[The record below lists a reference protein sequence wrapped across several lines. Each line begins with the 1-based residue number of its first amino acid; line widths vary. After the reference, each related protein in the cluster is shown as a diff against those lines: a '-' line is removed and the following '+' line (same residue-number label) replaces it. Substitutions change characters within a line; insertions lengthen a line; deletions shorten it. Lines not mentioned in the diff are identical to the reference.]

1 MTLGEK
7 IRKYR
12 LLHNLKQKDL
22 GMMIGFSPATA
33 DSRIRKYEGDIM
45 APKSDIRNK
54 LVQALDV
61 DYSALSDI
69 DIRSIEDVIRVFVF
83 MEEYLGFEIE
93 KVDLDN
99 YQFFSKD
106 KVYFQERDLKNLNS
120 YIYIWQQQKKNLLN
134 AKNDNEED
142 SSREYDLWKSRF
154 PRDIHNYWNSLLT
167 RIDDHYIPLVTS
179 LEKTKSEITDSSGFV
194 TQIRRLIQS
203 GLEFTVSSELR
214 HDNGLYLNFTFMISD
229 LLSPA
234 SKEVETQF
242 AEFINMLNTLDS
254 YGIVI
259 EKTVLTNPSGNTIT
273 YHILHNA
280 LATKRSL
287 IEEMINFESNRESMS
302 DFNKEMFDQKLNEDF
317 RRFNIDLTER
327 TPYYRQENHQ

>member
-61 DYSALSDI
+61 DQSALSDI
-69 DIRSIEDVIRVFVF
+69 DIRSIEDVIRVFFF

-317 RRFNIDLTER
+317 RRFNIDLTGK
-327 TPYYRQENHQ
+327 TSYYRQEND

>member
-69 DIRSIEDVIRVFVF
+69 DIRSIEDVIRVFFF

-287 IEEMINFESNRESMS
+287 IEEMINFESNRENMS

-317 RRFNIDLTER
+317 RRFNIDLTEI
-327 TPYYRQENHQ
+327 TPYYKQEND

>member
-69 DIRSIEDVIRVFVF
+69 DIRSIEDVIRVFFF

-229 LLSPA
+229 LLSPK

-317 RRFNIDLTER
+317 CRYNIDLTEI
-327 TPYYRQENHQ
+327 TPYYKQEND

>member
-69 DIRSIEDVIRVFVF
+69 DIRSIEDVIRVFFF

-106 KVYFQERDLKNLNS
+106 KVYFQERDLKILNS

-317 RRFNIDLTER
+317 RRFNIDLTGK
-327 TPYYRQENHQ
+327 TSYYRQEND

>member
-69 DIRSIEDVIRVFVF
+69 DIRSIEDVIRVFFF

-134 AKNDNEED
+134 ANNDNEED

-317 RRFNIDLTER
+317 RRFNIDLTGK
-327 TPYYRQENHQ
+327 TSYYRQEND

>member
-69 DIRSIEDVIRVFVF
+69 DIRSIEDVIRVFFF

-120 YIYIWQQQKKNLLN
+120 YIYIWQQ
-134 AKNDNEED
+134 NDNEED

-317 RRFNIDLTER
+317 RRFNIDLTGK
-327 TPYYRQENHQ
+327 TSYYRQEND

>member
-1 MTLGEK
+1 
-7 IRKYR
+7 
-12 LLHNLKQKDL
+12 
-22 GMMIGFSPATA
+22 MMIGFSPATA

-69 DIRSIEDVIRVFVF
+69 DIRSIEDVIRVFFF

-317 RRFNIDLTER
+317 RRFNIDLTEK
-327 TPYYRQENHQ
+327 TSYYRQEND

>member
-7 IRKYR
+7 IKKYR

-69 DIRSIEDVIRVFVF
+69 DIRSIEDVIRVFFF

-93 KVDLDN
+93 KVDLSN

-106 KVYFQERDLKNLNS
+106 RVYFQERDLKNLNS

-259 EKTVLTNPSGNTIT
+259 EKTVLTNPYGNTIT

-317 RRFNIDLTER
+317 RRFNIDLTEK
-327 TPYYRQENHQ
+327 TSYYRQEND

>member
-69 DIRSIEDVIRVFVF
+69 DIRSIEDVIRVFFF

-229 LLSPA
+229 LLSPK

-317 RRFNIDLTER
+317 HRYNIDLTEI
-327 TPYYRQENHQ
+327 TPYYKQEND

>member
-69 DIRSIEDVIRVFVF
+69 DIRSIEDVIRVFFF

-317 RRFNIDLTER
+317 RRFNIDLTEK
-327 TPYYRQENHQ
+327 TSYYRQEND

>member
-61 DYSALSDI
+61 DQSALSDI
-69 DIRSIEDVIRVFVF
+69 DIRSIEDVVRVFFF

-154 PRDIHNYWNSLLT
+154 PRDIHNYWNSLLA
-167 RIDDHYIPLVTS
+167 RIDDHYIPLVTL
-179 LEKTKSEITDSSGFV
+179 LEKTKSEITDSSGFI
-194 TQIRRLIQS
+194 TQIRKLIQS

-214 HDNGLYLNFTFMISD
+214 RDNGLYLNFTFMISD

-327 TPYYRQENHQ
+327 TSYYRQEND

>member
-69 DIRSIEDVIRVFVF
+69 DIRSIEDVIRVFFF

-106 KVYFQERDLKNLNS
+106 KVYFQERDLNNLNS

-287 IEEMINFESNRESMS
+287 IEEMINFESNRENMS

-317 RRFNIDLTER
+317 RRFNIDLTEK
-327 TPYYRQENHQ
+327 TSYYRQEND

>member
-1 MTLGEK
+1 
-7 IRKYR
+7 
-12 LLHNLKQKDL
+12 
-22 GMMIGFSPATA
+22 
-33 DSRIRKYEGDIM
+33 M

-69 DIRSIEDVIRVFVF
+69 DIRSIEDVIRVFFF

-167 RIDDHYIPLVTS
+167 RIDNHYIPLVTS
-179 LEKTKSEITDSSGFV
+179 LEKTKSEITDSSGFI
-194 TQIRRLIQS
+194 TQIRKLIQS

-214 HDNGLYLNFTFMISD
+214 RDNGLYLNFSFMISD
-229 LLSPA
+229 LLFPK

-242 AEFINMLNTLDS
+242 AEFINMLNKLDS

-287 IEEMINFESNRESMS
+287 IEEMINFESNRENMS
-302 DFNKEMFDQKLNEDF
+302 DFKKEMFDQKLNEDF
-317 RRFNIDLTER
+317 RRFNIDLTEI
-327 TPYYRQENHQ
+327 TPYYKQEND

>member
-69 DIRSIEDVIRVFVF
+69 DIRSIEDVIRVFFF

-229 LLSPA
+229 LLSPK

-317 RRFNIDLTER
+317 HRYNIDLTER
-327 TPYYRQENHQ
+327 TSYYRQEND

>member
-69 DIRSIEDVIRVFVF
+69 DIRSIEDVIRVFFF

-287 IEEMINFESNRESMS
+287 IEEMINFESNRENMS

-317 RRFNIDLTER
+317 RRFNIDLTGK
-327 TPYYRQENHQ
+327 TSYYRQEND

>member
-1 MTLGEK
+1 MKIGEK

-69 DIRSIEDVIRVFVF
+69 DIRSIEDVIRVFFF

-287 IEEMINFESNRESMS
+287 IEEMINFESNRENMS

-317 RRFNIDLTER
+317 RRFNIDLTGK
-327 TPYYRQENHQ
+327 TSYYRQEND

>member
-1 MTLGEK
+1 
-7 IRKYR
+7 
-12 LLHNLKQKDL
+12 
-22 GMMIGFSPATA
+22 
-33 DSRIRKYEGDIM
+33 M

-69 DIRSIEDVIRVFVF
+69 DIRSIEDVIRVFFF

-317 RRFNIDLTER
+317 RRFNIDLTEK
-327 TPYYRQENHQ
+327 TSYYRQEND

>member
-69 DIRSIEDVIRVFVF
+69 DIRSIEDVIRVFFF

-179 LEKTKSEITDSSGFV
+179 LENTKSEITDSSGFV

-317 RRFNIDLTER
+317 RRFNIDLTGK
-327 TPYYRQENHQ
+327 TSYYRQEND

>member
-69 DIRSIEDVIRVFVF
+69 DIRSIEDVIRVFFF

-287 IEEMINFESNRESMS
+287 IEETINFESNRESMS

-317 RRFNIDLTER
+317 RRFNIDLTGK
-327 TPYYRQENHQ
+327 TSYYRQEND

>member
-69 DIRSIEDVIRVFVF
+69 DIRSIEDVIRVFFF

-134 AKNDNEED
+134 ANNDNEED

-317 RRFNIDLTER
+317 RRFNIDLTEK
-327 TPYYRQENHQ
+327 TSYYRQEND

>member
-54 LVQALDV
+54 LVKALDV

-69 DIRSIEDVIRVFVF
+69 DIRSIEDVIRVFFF

-134 AKNDNEED
+134 ANNDNEED

-167 RIDDHYIPLVTS
+167 RIDDHYIPLVKS
-179 LEKTKSEITDSSGFV
+179 LKKTKSEITDSSGFV

-242 AEFINMLNTLDS
+242 AEFINTLNTLDS

-287 IEEMINFESNRESMS
+287 IEEMISFESNRESMS

-317 RRFNIDLTER
+317 RRFNIDLTEK
-327 TPYYRQENHQ
+327 TS

>member
-69 DIRSIEDVIRVFVF
+69 DIRSIEDVIRVFFF

-317 RRFNIDLTER
+317 RRFNIDLTEI
-327 TPYYRQENHQ
+327 TPYYKQEND

>member
-69 DIRSIEDVIRVFVF
+69 DIRSIEDVIRVFFF
-83 MEEYLGFEIE
+83 MEEYLGFKIE

-229 LLSPA
+229 LLSPK

-317 RRFNIDLTER
+317 NRYNIDLTEI
-327 TPYYRQENHQ
+327 TPYYKQEND

>member
-61 DYSALSDI
+61 DQSALSDI
-69 DIRSIEDVIRVFVF
+69 DIRSIEDVIRVFFF

-194 TQIRRLIQS
+194 TQIRKLIQS

-214 HDNGLYLNFTFMISD
+214 RDNGLYLNFTFMISD

-287 IEEMINFESNRESMS
+287 IEEMINFESNRENMS

-327 TPYYRQENHQ
+327 TSYYRQEND

>member
-69 DIRSIEDVIRVFVF
+69 DIRSIEDVIRVFFF

-317 RRFNIDLTER
+317 RRFNIDLTEK
-327 TPYYRQENHQ
+327 T

>member
-69 DIRSIEDVIRVFVF
+69 DIRSIEDVIRVFFF

-287 IEEMINFESNRESMS
+287 IVEMINFESNRESMS

-317 RRFNIDLTER
+317 RRFNIDLTEK
-327 TPYYRQENHQ
+327 TSYYRQEND

>member
-69 DIRSIEDVIRVFVF
+69 DIRSIEDVIRVFFF

-99 YQFFSKD
+99 YQFFFYY

-317 RRFNIDLTER
+317 RRFNIDLTGK
-327 TPYYRQENHQ
+327 TSYYRQEND

>member
-12 LLHNLKQKDL
+12 LLHDLKQKDL

-69 DIRSIEDVIRVFVF
+69 DIRSIEDVIRVFFF

-134 AKNDNEED
+134 ANNDNEED

-317 RRFNIDLTER
+317 RRFNIDLTGK
-327 TPYYRQENHQ
+327 TSYYRQEND